1 MNGYVLLLT
10 SATLLACTMM
20 EAVHSQIWF
29 DGIQHSWV
37 EGNRI
42 SVAANINF
50 SYYGNGAPHILTCSV
65 DESYCTT
72 NLQSWPAE
80 WNVTVTN
87 NGSIEDMVLSMKI
100 ELTATKSLNGKK
112 LLCKTICQTA
122 LTETKECSAWF
133 VFNMTSDT
141 SDPPT
146 PFQSQSTSATSHTAA
161 GNSVTGPAS
170 NTVQILYS
178 SKSNEITAPRL
189 WIFAIMTLMSFAVF

>member
-20 EAVHSQIWF
+20 EAVHSRKHEMETRACGSIFSAVRHFSRAEIWF

-133 VFNMTSDT
+133 VFNMTSE
-141 SDPPT
+141 
-146 PFQSQSTSATSHTAA
+146 H
-161 GNSVTGPAS
+161 
-170 NTVQILYS
+170 
-178 SKSNEITAPRL
+178 
-189 WIFAIMTLMSFAVF
+189 